1 MSKMTAKNIIGAIG
15 RDKVAERLNVGRNAV
30 SATQRSLCSMS
41 DKASRWQIV
50 GRDIIVQEFRH
61 VRKN

>member
-30 SATQRSLCSMS
+30 SA
-41 DKASRWQIV
+41 
-50 GRDIIVQEFRH
+50 FRH